1 LPEAVGIAFRVK
13 ILVRTKEVNEP
24 LIGIDAR
31 DFAVPLVAR
40 SNFSGRPIDHSI
52 SGVIE
57 HLSNDFPPDAGTLI
71 APDDAVLTVEE
82 VAAWLRVKPSWVTA
96 RAARRR
102 RPYLPCFKAGRYPR
116 FLRSAILKFVAEL
129 SQNKINS

>member
-1 LPEAVGIAFRVK
+1 MGDEIVYLYTDCFLNRHHTG
-13 ILVRTKEVNEP
+13 
-24 LIGIDAR
+24 
-31 DFAVPLVAR
+31 
-40 SNFSGRPIDHSI
+40 SGKKGMH
-52 SGVIE
+52 VQ
-57 HLSNDFPPDAGTLI
+57 GTLI

-96 RAARRR
+96 HAARRR